1 MQLIV
6 KQISRNYSN
15 SRLGIP
21 FDLLTLSQQ
30 ALLST
35 TNMEEEFFLY
45 AMNLT
50 FVSSNEEISG
60 GTVDLVNT
68 ILLAPRFFCV

>member
-6 KQISRNYSN
+6 KQISRKHSN

-35 TNMEEEFFLY
+35 TNMEEEFSLY

-50 FVSSNEEISG
+50 FVSSNREISG
-60 GTVDLVNT
+60 GTVDLVNA
-68 ILLAPRFFCV
+68 ILLAPSFLCV